1 MGNVQKVNFKQYLLI
16 KELSQFNEDFVI
28 NYDENS
34 NTECILEQN
43 IYFTF
48 IMI

>member
-1 MGNVQKVNFKQYLLI
+1 MVNAPKVNFKQYLLI
-16 KELSQFNEDFVI
+16 KELSQFNEDFAI
-28 NYDENS
+28 NYNENS
-34 NTECILEQN
+34 NTEYILEQN